1 MLRDIAGSR
10 SRYETCP
17 CRIGAIGRDSRYY
30 DYLDTGERTMTPEE
44 TRAALIQKFERDVA
58 KRSRWYRFLLVLDQ
72 MGNVLFWNGSQD
84 ETISSH
90 IGRRI
95 EAGSANWFEKK
106 LCCVLKK
113 IEGNHC
119 QKAKGE

>member
-1 MLRDIAGSR
+1 MTENERNILIA
-10 SRYETCP
+10 
-17 CRIGAIGRDSRYY
+17 
-30 DYLDTGERTMTPEE
+30 
-44 TRAALIQKFERDVA
+44 KFDRDVA
-58 KRSRWYRFLLVLDQ
+58 KRSRVQRLLLVIDQ
-72 MGNVLFWNGSQD
+72 FFAVLFWNASQD

-95 EAGSANWFEKK
+95 EAGTANWFEKK